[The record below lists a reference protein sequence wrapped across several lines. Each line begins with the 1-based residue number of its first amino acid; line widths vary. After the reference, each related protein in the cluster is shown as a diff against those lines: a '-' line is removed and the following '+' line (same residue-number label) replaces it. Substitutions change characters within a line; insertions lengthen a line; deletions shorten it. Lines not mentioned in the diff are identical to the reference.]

1 VPPGAL
7 RWPVSWPRRRVHGT
21 PPRADSRDEI
31 RERSLVTL
39 SELSETSITHSAAH
53 RWRRSTCTFNSFA
66 LDPRSGA
73 LFRSTPLPVRLPAAR
88 EASPP
93 RRTLARPSRLR
104 FPQLTRSLLEPTCR
118 WVGTSLPY
126 AAQGLVDAVS
136 VCLAWHA
143 TPHRDASGTALLVRA
158 ACVLVATPAGGLF
171 DGWFMR
177 TGSASS
183 GTGTLPDPLHRP
195 GRRPA
200 ACSHSPGHEE
210 APGREP
216 PRYRFDT
223 RTAPPSR

>member
-1 VPPGAL
+1 L
-7 RWPVSWPRRRVHGT
+7 RIAHNGLSPR
-21 PPRADSRDEI
+21 
-31 RERSLVTL
+31 
-39 SELSETSITHSAAH
+39 
-53 RWRRSTCTFNSFA
+53 RRSTCTFNCFA

-118 WVGTSLPY
+118 WAGTSLPC

-143 TPHRDASGTALLVRA
+143 TPLRDASGTALLVRA
-158 ACVLVATPAGGLF
+158 ACVLFVTPAGGLS

-183 GTGTLPDPLHRP
+183 GTGPPPASLHRP
-195 GRRPA
+195 GRRTA
-200 ACSHSPGHEE
+200 ASSRSPGHEE

-223 RTAPPSR
+223 RTAPSSR